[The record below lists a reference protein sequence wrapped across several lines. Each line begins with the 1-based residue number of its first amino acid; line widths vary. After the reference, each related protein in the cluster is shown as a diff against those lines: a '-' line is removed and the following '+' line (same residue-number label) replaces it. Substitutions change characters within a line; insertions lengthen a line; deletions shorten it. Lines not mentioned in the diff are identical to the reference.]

1 VLSEF
6 IAAKLSRRSFAFI
19 QSLLQKEIGVSVI
32 TEIELRSWK
41 AGSKIESIIGQMVKE
56 MSVIQINEDIK
67 ELAIQIRRDN
77 NVKLPDALIAA
88 TAISQGATLITL
100 NTKDFK
106 PVMGL
111 TIKHPE
117 S

>member
-1 VLSEF
+1 
-6 IAAKLSRRSFAFI
+6 
-19 QSLLQKEIGVSVI
+19 
-32 TEIELRSWK
+32 
-41 AGSKIESIIGQMVKE
+41 MVKE